1 MGKTHS
7 RRRVIAFLA
16 VSATALGLS
25 ACGGGGGGSDS
36 ADGDLY
42 AAFDKIDQGM
52 SYEQV
57 RDIIGF
63 DYNAGKDD
71 FRGTRIDYKWES
83 GKGSSQYTVLSVT
96 LDNGRTSGKIVV
108 GYKGNN
114 SKFW

>member
-42 AAFDKIDQGM
+42 AAFDKIGQGM

-71 FRGTRIDYKWES
+71 IQGRHISYKWES
-83 GKGSSQYTVLSVT
+83 GRGSAQYVLLSVT
-96 LDNGRTSGKIVV
+96 IENGRTTGKIVG